1 MHFYVSS
8 PTDKQVS
15 RKLTVQVEGQRN
27 RGVAQLHMIKHR
39 GHDEFLY
46 KYFFV
51 DIEGNDRIYL
61 EQDATGSAN
70 SGKKL
75 SFFGVKWG

>member
-1 MHFYVSS
+1 
-8 PTDKQVS
+8 
-15 RKLTVQVEGQRN
+15 
-27 RGVAQLHMIKHR
+27 MIKHR

-46 KYFFV
+46 KYLFV

-61 EQDATGSAN
+61 EQDATGSVN